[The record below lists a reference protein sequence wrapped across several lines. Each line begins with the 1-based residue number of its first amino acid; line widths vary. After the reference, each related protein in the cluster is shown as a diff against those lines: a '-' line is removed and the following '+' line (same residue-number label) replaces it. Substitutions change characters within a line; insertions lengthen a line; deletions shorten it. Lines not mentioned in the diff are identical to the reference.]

1 MTRLNRR
8 PYVALGALMLCAMH
22 ATAQQANGQTTAQS
36 FGELQSTVV
45 VGEAVAVRD
54 DTGRVVKGKVVSLQG
69 DQLVIARPRSWF
81 RAAEE
86 RTFTQQTVST
96 IERVDSTWN
105 GALIGV
111 AVGIGAAGALTAAC
125 INNDS
130 CATNADS
137 AAYVFVPTAIGFG
150 FGGMGIGAALDS
162 LVRRTI
168 FQRQPPA
175 ARITMLPVFD
185 TERFGLATSIR
196 F

>member
-1 MTRLNRR
+1 
-8 PYVALGALMLCAMH
+8 MLCAMH

-96 IERVDSTWN
+96 IERVDSIWN

-130 CATNADS
+130 CAANADS
-137 AAYVFVPTAIGFG
+137 AAYLFVPTAIGFG
-150 FGGMGIGAALDS
+150 FGGMSIGAGIDS
-162 LVRRTI
+162 LVRRPV
-168 FQRQPPA
+168 FQRQPSA
-175 ARITMLPVFD
+175 ARISMLPVLG
-185 TERFGLATSIR
+185 TERFGFATFIR